1 MSKRNIPIN
10 IQGQPPTQAEL
21 DRAKKRLLL
30 RIVVAVIVCISVL
43 ISSGTIV
50 YLVPTFYAF
59 FVALIVAPIPGILS
73 MKIAQRGYRYLG
85 LFDPLDPEK
94 HPEECLEYSKFLS
107 DPAVAAYHAQILAQG
122 RGLVI
127 MEYRAARAWISAA
140 PEREKQAQAKEVYA
154 KICSNIVV

>member
-1 MSKRNIPIN
+1 MSTIIN

-21 DRAKKRLLL
+21 DAAKKRLLL

-73 MKIAQRGYRYLG
+73 MKIAQRGYQYLA
-85 LFDPLDPEK
+85 LFDPLDPK
-94 HPEECLEYSKFLS
+94 KYPVQCLKYSEWLS
-107 DPAVAAYHAQILAQG
+107 DPAVAAYHAQILLQG
-122 RGLVI
+122 RIPVLL
-127 MEYRAARAWISAA
+127 ECLAAEAWVESES
-140 PEREKQAQAKEVYA
+140 EREKQEEAKAAFERISTPEG
-154 KICSNIVV
+154 K